1 MREFG
6 VEDMLKIRRF
16 LQGKDEEI
24 WVQVLNAENKE
35 NEGYRQITGEEMR
48 ILEEEPEFTP
58 KGRFIAELDGKPI
71 GIIHAYVDE
80 KRKEKKGFLRSF
92 GVIPEFRGKGFEEKL
107 VDIALAELKKRG
119 MKVAQAWAAE
129 KRKDRVNLWKKYDFK
144 LVRKFSLMNRNIDLP
159 SENIG
164 NQEVT
169 ITPAKTSLD
178 EDLELLNH
186 LDNECF
192 KEHFN
197 YRPSTI
203 EQTKFFIRK
212 DPWFK
217 DQAWF
222 FATLNNEHV
231 GYIGLGID
239 EKYNLEKNT
248 KCGWILDI
256 GVLKPYRRREIGTKL
271 MVHGMQVLKDE
282 GMNIA
287 MLGVDDWN
295 VTKAIYV
302 YEKVGFQ
309 VIKKDLTYEKEI

>member
-1 MREFG
+1 MREFV

-35 NEGYRQITGEEMR
+35 NEGYRQMTGEEMR

-58 KGRFIAELDGKPI
+58 KGRFIAELDGKQI

-144 LVRKFSLMNRNIDLP
+144 LVRKFSLMKRNIDLP

-217 DQAWF
+217 DQEWF

-271 MVHGMQVLKDE
+271 MVHGMQVLKDK

-295 VTKAIYV
+295 VTKAIHV

-309 VIKKDLTYEKEI
+309 VTKKDLTYEKEI